1 MIEVYWLTFI
11 AIINTAFFSII
22 KIRNLKKQ
30 NQEKQNKINEL
41 NIQAHQSSQEIIE
54 KNKQIAIY
62 DLENNILKEEKYIN
76 QDLKQQNIQLHMKV
90 TELEAEK
97 KSLIER
103 EKTIHT
109 SCENIANKIIHSKT
123 NEFTKMA
130 QKDIFSALNP
140 LKDQIHNFQKLVTNS
155 AKDSFNL
162 KNEVKALEQSNKELS
177 NALKGNNKII
187 GNWGE
192 TILQRILEL
201 SGLKKG
207 IDYVS
212 QVGQESRPDYIIKLP
227 ENKQLVI
234 DVKTT
239 FKSYE
244 DYINANSEEDRKKH
258 ANSLAKSIKTSI
270 KNLASKEY
278 LSINQINSLDF
289 IIMFMPIDN
298 AFSIVM
304 QQDSDMYR
312 FAWDNGIIITCPSS
326 ILAIL
331 SVIKLMWRVKNQELH
346 AEEIAE
352 KGGKIYDK
360 IANFITYMDK
370 LESSLSSALNKF
382 TDAKKAL
389 YGKDS
394 VLKNAEKLKEMGVK
408 NKKSISWE
416 TEDD

>member
-1 MIEVYWLTFI
+1 
-11 AIINTAFFSII
+11 
-22 KIRNLKKQ
+22 
-30 NQEKQNKINEL
+30 
-41 NIQAHQSSQEIIE
+41 
-54 KNKQIAIY
+54 
-62 DLENNILKEEKYIN
+62 
-76 QDLKQQNIQLHMKV
+76 
-90 TELEAEK
+90 
-97 KSLIER
+97 
-103 EKTIHT
+103 
-109 SCENIANKIIHSKT
+109 
-123 NEFTKMA
+123 
-130 QKDIFSALNP
+130 
-140 LKDQIHNFQKLVTNS
+140 
-155 AKDSFNL
+155 
-162 KNEVKALEQSNKELS
+162 
-177 NALKGNNKII
+177 
-187 GNWGE
+187 
-192 TILQRILEL
+192 
-201 SGLKKG
+201 
-207 IDYVS
+207 
-212 QVGQESRPDYIIKLP
+212 
-227 ENKQLVI
+227 
-234 DVKTT
+234 
-239 FKSYE
+239 
-244 DYINANSEEDRKKH
+244 
-258 ANSLAKSIKTSI
+258 
-270 KNLASKEY
+270 
-278 LSINQINSLDF
+278 
-289 IIMFMPIDN
+289 MFMPIDN